1 MTAPD
6 VDPYLDP
13 GTGILRNKVHAVT
26 WDELKAE
33 EADEG
38 NRWLHQLDPVK

>member
-1 MTAPD
+1 MISAD
-6 VDPYLDP
+6 HDPYFDP

-33 EADEG
+33 EADYPHG
-38 NRWLHQLDPVK
+38 TTTRFS